1 MKYIVTNKQLHNLM
15 TNHLNQFMDSRD
27 VSKFDNFIII
37 SETDELYD
45 FNNVSIEYDYEDGRL
60 FIDEY
65 FLKDFVSWFPLDEED
80 SQDFIKDWFEE
91 TFNVKVEYTQL

>member
-1 MKYIVTNKQLHNLM
+1 M

-45 FNNVSIEYDYEDGRL
+45 FNNVSIEYDYEDVRL

-80 SQDFIKDWFEE
+80 SQEFIKDWFEE
-91 TFNVKVEYTQL
+91 TFNVKVEYTQS

>member
-1 MKYIVTNKQLHNLM
+1 M

-65 FLKDFVSWFPLDEED
+65 FLKDFVSWFPLDEEG
-80 SQDFIKDWFEE
+80 SQEFIKDWFEK
-91 TFNVKVEYTQL
+91 TFNVNVKYTQS